1 MEKNSARIARAF
13 VTGSALFI
21 KLSK

>member
-1 MEKNSARIARAF
+1 MSKWNY
-13 VTGSALFI
+13 LFI